1 MHPKKLILIAISILA
16 SSTISCST
24 SAQNTAIEENEL
36 SNLEFLLDRS
46 KMIFIGQVVGVD
58 YRMSETSSEEEV
70 SLPHT
75 IVTYEIYKTLH
86 GEALGERFS
95 MRFPGGSD
103 GRGRFMRVSG
113 VPLFQVGDE
122 DLLFVS
128 GNGEDG
134 CPLVLCEWGR
144 YRIVAGDTYNTRGVP
159 VQSIDKNQVIARG
172 IPIQDFRSFSYP
184 SPTFDE
190 LLENKEVQDLV
201 QMMINA
207 GQSVDDLRRR
217 YEEDAPEQIQ
227 VLMHSDEDST
237 RDDLGD
243 TGTHFNAMNT
253 ADDPGWPMAIE
264 QFIAGV
270 SSIAKSTNRAAPDLL
285 IGIDPDAPSSATM
298 TSEPVPPPAP
308 QAGKAALASG
318 AQSPAEAAELEA
330 LRNQN
335 FNPVIK

>member
-36 SNLEFLLDRS
+36 SNLEFLLDQS
-46 KMIFIGQVVGVD
+46 KMVFIGQVVGVD

-86 GEALGERFS
+86 GEALGEFFS

-103 GRGRFMRVSG
+103 GRGRFMSVSG

-144 YRIVAGDTYNTRGVP
+144 YRILVGDTYNTRGVP

-172 IPIQDFRSFSYP
+172 MPIQDFRSFSYP

-217 YEEDAPEQIQ
+217 YEEDAPEQIH

-237 RDDLGD
+237 RDALAD
-243 TGTHFNAMNT
+243 TGTHNT

-270 SSIAKSTNRAAPDLL
+270 SSIAKSTNRAALDPL
-285 IGIDPDAPSSATM
+285 IGIEPDAPFSATM

-308 QAGKAALASG
+308 QAGKVLPSG